1 MNEQS
6 FLNEKPVFFSL
17 SPTTPFTTKATDTN
31 KHNIGLIVALTMV
44 TVVTITVVVAGILL
58 NKCKYVKKYSFL
70 KFKIQLITNFNLSI
84 IN

>member
-6 FLNEKPVFFSL
+6 FSNEKPVFFSL

-44 TVVTITVVVAGILL
+44 TLVTITVVVAGIILY
-58 NKCKYVKKYSFL
+58 KCNYVKNIHVWS
-70 KFKIQLITNFNLSI
+70 
-84 IN
+84 